1 MLGCEGVKGMLRAI
15 ILLGFA
21 GFIFKLHYTGEIG
34 KYINMKYVAFS
45 QIASVLL
52 VFLFF
57 IQLYRTWLAKENE
70 HHHEDCGH
78 DGCDHDHG
86 FSSGWTWKTVVSYTI
101 LIVPLV
107 TGFLMPAKT
116 LDASIASNKGVL
128 LASPGKGDPK
138 PTEDGSGDP
147 SANIE
152 GSSSPPVYFDDL
164 YTEKINE
171 MKSEP
176 QIQMANADRNFV
188 SKYDTISLYPEQFKG
203 MPIEMMGFVY
213 KEEGLMKSNQLVL
226 SRFIITHCVADA
238 GLLGFLAQM
247 DEASQLEKDTWIQVK
262 GTLDL
267 TTYGDMELPI
277 IKVREWKVV
286 DPPKDPYVYP

>member
-1 MLGCEGVKGMLRAI
+1 MLRAI

-57 IQLYRTWLAKENE
+57 IQMYRIWVAKENE
-70 HHHEDCGH
+70 HHHEDCDH

-86 FSSGWTWKTVVSYTI
+86 FSSGWSWKKVVSYTI
-101 LIVPLV
+101 LIAPLV
-107 TGFLMPAKT
+107 TGFLLPAKT

-128 LASPGKGDPK
+128 LASPSKGDPK
-138 PTEDGSGDP
+138 PTVDETV
-147 SANIE
+147 E
-152 GSSSPPVYFDDL
+152 QPVYFDDL

-171 MKSEP
+171 MKS
-176 QIQMANADRNFV
+176 QALIQMADGGFV
-188 SKYDTISLYPEQFKG
+188 SQYDTISLYPEQFKG

-213 KEEGLMKSNQLVL
+213 KEEGMKANQLVL

-238 GLLGFLAQM
+238 GLLGFLTQM

-267 TTYGDMELPI
+267 TTYGDFELPI

-286 DPPKDPYVYP
+286 EPPADPYVYP

>member
-1 MLGCEGVKGMLRAI
+1 MLRAI

-57 IQLYRTWLAKENE
+57 IQLYRTWIAKENE

-86 FSSGWTWKTVVSYTI
+86 FSSGWSWKTVVSYTI

-128 LASPGKGDPK
+128 LASPGKTDPK
-138 PTEDGSGDP
+138 TTEDGSGDP

-171 MKSEP
+171 MKNER